1 MKAKITPCLL
11 IFPKFTFLD
20 SGYIYMLKT
29 RFLGS
34 LLDQTTTT
42 QLRKYTHPTIHLLR
56 VSWVL
61 NITKNSGLRGD
72 VNKTYRSMD

>member
-11 IFPKFTFLD
+11 IFPKFAFLD

-34 LLDQTTTT
+34 RLDQTTTT
-42 QLRKYTHPTIHLLR
+42 QLHKYTHPTIHLLR

-72 VNKTYRSMD
+72 VNKTYRSRV